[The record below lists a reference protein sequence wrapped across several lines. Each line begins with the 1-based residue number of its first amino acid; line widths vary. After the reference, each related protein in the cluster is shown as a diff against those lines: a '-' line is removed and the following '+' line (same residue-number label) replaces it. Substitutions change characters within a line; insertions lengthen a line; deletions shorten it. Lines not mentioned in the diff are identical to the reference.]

1 MSSQETA
8 ARPSRPPA
16 QPLVFMRFR
25 PVWAY
30 IDGIREFCRFFC
42 ATTFSGDVA
51 ERASVVVQE
60 TLENAVKYSTEGE
73 NSELELM
80 IESRGSEIEFSVSSL
95 PDPTHLG
102 GLRDELTSME
112 SQTPEEAYVAAFIR
126 AASSPESVSRIGLA
140 RIRHEGRAEITL
152 KEESGGRVRI
162 TATSTL

>member
-1 MSSQETA
+1 
-8 ARPSRPPA
+8 
-16 QPLVFMRFR
+16 MRFR

-102 GLRDELTSME
+102 DLRDELSSLVT
-112 SQTPEEAYVAAFIR
+112 QTPEEAYVAAFIR
-126 AASSPESVSRIGLA
+126 AASAPESVSRIGLA

-152 KEESGGRVRI
+152 KEEAGGRVRI